1 MIGRKKMSGFPN
13 LMSVDE
19 ALAVIKGHLSIG
31 VEVDEV
37 ALEDALDM
45 VAGEDIRA
53 TWDVPPFDRSAVEGY
68 AVMASDTI
76 SATPTNVVELAIVGR
91 SEAGSRPQ
99 DLPIVAYGKCVEIFT
114 GGPLP
119 SGANAVV
126 MVEHTKRM
134 DDVAMILRPVAPW
147 QNISRRG
154 EDFAA
159 GDVIVQRGTRL
170 RPWHIGALASV
181 NVVKLRVQRGLKVAV
196 LSTGD
201 ELKEPGE
208 KVEAGDI
215 LNSSKPMLK
224 ALIRDRGC
232 MPLDLGTVPDELE
245 RIKAGIAQGLMAA
258 ALVLTTGG
266 TSLGEKDLV
275 PEAVNELGQPG
286 VVVHGVLMRPAKP
299 TGVGFIGTKPIFMLS
314 GYPVAA
320 LIGFEAFV
328 DPAINYMRATPPE
341 VRPVVR
347 ARLDRR
353 VATSVGVR
361 SYIRARLH
369 REGAAGYIAEPLRL
383 TGSGILSS
391 MTKANGILVVNEQL
405 EGYDEGDEVEVTV
418 IGPIDEI

>member
-1 MIGRKKMSGFPN
+1 
-13 LMSVDE
+13 MSVDE
-19 ALAVIKGHLSIG
+19 ALAVIKRHLSIG

-99 DLPIVAYGKCVEIFT
+99 DLPIVANGKCVEILT

-147 QNISRRG
+147 QNVSRRG
-154 EDFAA
+154 EDFVV
-159 GDVIVQRGTRL
+159 GDVVIQRCTRL

-181 NVVKLRVQRGLKVAV
+181 NAVKLRVQRGLKVAV

-208 KVEAGDI
+208 KLEAGDI
-215 LNSSKPMLK
+215 LNSTKPMLK

-245 RIKAGIAQGLMAA
+245 RIKDGIAQGLRAA

-266 TSLGEKDLV
+266 TSLGEKDQV

-314 GYPVAA
+314 GYQVAA

-361 SYIRARLH
+361 SYIRVRLH
-369 REGAAGYIAEPLRL
+369 RHREGYIAEPLRL

-418 IGPIDEI
+418 IQPIDGI